1 MKKIEN
7 IRQKILIVFACIA
20 VFVVLYDKF
29 TTMPEY
35 EGKGQGFFG
44 EVWVKVTM
52 DGKEIK
58 NIIVTKHGDT
68 PSIAKAAMDSV
79 IPKIIMNQ
87 SLEVDNVAGATYIS
101 EGIKEAVRKAIIKA
115 GVNFK

>member
-7 IRQKILIVFACIA
+7 MRQKILIVFACIA
-20 VFVVLYDKF
+20 VLVVLYDKF
-29 TTMPEY
+29 TAFPEY
-35 EGKGQGFFG
+35 EGKGQGFLG

-68 PSIAKAAMDSV
+68 PGIAKTAINGV
-79 IPKIIMNQ
+79 IPEIIMNQ
-87 SLEVDNVAGATYIS
+87 SLEVDTVAGATYTS
-101 EGIKEAVRKAIIKA
+101 KGIKEAVRGAAVKA
-115 GVNFK
+115 GINFK

>member
-1 MKKIEN
+1 MKKIEKM
-7 IRQKILIVFACIA
+7 RQKILIVFACIA
-20 VFVVLYDKF
+20 VLVVLYDKF
-29 TTMPEY
+29 TAMPEY
-35 EGKGQGFFG
+35 EGKGQGFLG

-68 PSIAKAAMDSV
+68 PGIAKTAMDSV
-79 IPKIIMNQ
+79 IPEIIMNQ

-101 EGIKEAVRKAIIKA
+101 EGIKEAVREAVVEA